1 MKKKQEWQYLFD
13 IIRYSLSGGTPP
25 KCDGKPDWA
34 YLYQLCRYHKIEAMV
49 CCGLEKLPEEER
61 PEEEIMKR
69 LRETARL
76 GTAREAVQH
85 FSLEELL
92 DAFEEA
98 GAACLPLKGIL
109 LKQFYPRPDLRM
121 MADLDILFRP
131 EQEEKVE
138 EVLLRLGYVC
148 DHRDDH
154 HNVFFRKPF
163 MNIEMHHCIVSPDDR
178 FAPYYENVWERA
190 RPEEGRS
197 FVFRFGWEDFY
208 IFVLAHMVKHFM
220 NGGTGIR
227 SIVDI
232 WLFMEKMKNELD
244 WSYLKEELEKVHLS
258 TFEENMRGLA
268 AVWFQGKESTPFY
281 DQMTELFVE
290 SGVYGT
296 MNHYKQQQV
305 ATMSVDKKVWQGQ
318 MQIWLSLIFLPYR
331 YMKQQYAFL
340 EKYPV
345 LLPAAWIH
353 RIFRTCFKKKGQ
365 ASKVLQGAKAD
376 TAEVYKWQAL
386 YEELEL

>member
-1 MKKKQEWQYLFD
+1 MV
-13 IIRYSLSGGTPP
+13 YS
-25 KCDGKPDWA
+25 
-34 YLYQLCRYHKIEAMV
+34 
-49 CCGLEKLPEEER
+49 GLEKLPEAEL
-61 PEEEIMKR
+61 PEEEIMNR
-69 LRETARL
+69 IRETARL

-85 FSLEELL
+85 FSLTELL

-138 EVLLRLGYVC
+138 EILLRLGYVC

-178 FAPYYENVWERA
+178 FASYYENVWERA
-190 RPEEGRS
+190 KPEEGRS

-232 WLFMEKMKNELD
+232 WLFMEKMKDELD
-244 WSYLKEELEKVHLS
+244 WSYLKEELEKIHLS

-268 AVWFQGKESTPFY
+268 AVWFQEEESTPFY

-296 MNHYKQQQV
+296 MDHFKQQQV
-305 ATMSVDKKVWQGQ
+305 ATASVDKKVWQGQ
-318 MQIWLSLIFLPYR
+318 IQIWLSLIFLPYQ
-331 YMKQQYAFL
+331 YMKQQYVFL

-353 RIFRTCFKKKGQ
+353 RIFRTCFQRKGQ
-365 ASKVLQGAKAD
+365 ASKVLLGAKAD
-376 TAEVYKWQAL
+376 TTEVQKWQAL
-386 YEELEL
+386 YEALDL